1 MMRIAVISDIHG
13 NLDAFEAVLTDIDR
27 SDIDHVVSLGDNI
40 GYGPESENVVR
51 RIMEREIPSVLGN
64 HEKVIPD
71 PEFIDWFNPMIQ
83 ESMGKILEQLSEES
97 IAYIRDMK
105 PFLTQWGNRFV
116 HGFPP
121 ESTSTYL
128 FQVSEVEIRNALE
141 AYPER
146 LCFVGHTHELQLVS
160 TDGDRIE
167 SPHFGRGVTRLN
179 ADTRYIVNVGSV
191 GQPRDGDNRAKYVI
205 RDVEEDTLEVRLVPY
220 DIEAVVQKILKAGL
234 PEFNAYRLR

>member
-1 MMRIAVISDIHG
+1 MRIAVISDIHG
-13 NLDAFEAVLTDIDR
+13 NLDAFEAVLTDIER
-27 SDIDHVVSLGDNI
+27 SDIDHVISLGDNI
-40 GYGPESENVVR
+40 GYGPESEEVVR
-51 RIMEREIPSVLGN
+51 RIMERQIPSVLGN

-71 PEFIDWFNPMIQ
+71 PEFLDWFNPMIQ
-83 ESMGKILEQLSEES
+83 ESMEKILGQLSEES
-97 IAYIRDMK
+97 IAFIRAME
-105 PFLTQWGNRFV
+105 PSLARWNSRFV

-128 FQVSEVEIRNALE
+128 FQVSEAEIWNAMK

-160 TDGDRIE
+160 TDGERIE
-167 SPHFGRGVTRLN
+167 YPHFGRGVTRLN

-205 RDVEEDTLEVRLVPY
+205 RDVGENTLEVRFVPY